1 MTSETGKSRVAV
13 TIALSSLAAGLVGGL
28 IYYLNR
34 SPVRQ
39 AQVAGTDAWIPHL
52 VLTGVLLTGLGVI
65 ASRQRWDLLTAP
77 LGRRATARFAAT
89 FRRGRSRPVRW
100 PRLLVVALLAFVQAW
115 LLFRAAFQVF
125 AGFDPNFPVNAWGGP
140 SYLGAMFCHYVD
152 IALLE
157 AVAAGLQY
165 RLVDQPA

>member
-1 MTSETGKSRVAV
+1 MTVETEKSRFAV
-13 TIALSSLAAGLVGGL
+13 TIALVSVAAGLVGGL
-28 IYYLNR
+28 IYYLHR

-39 AQVAGTDAWIPHL
+39 AQVAGTDAWLPHL
-52 VLTGVLLTGLGVI
+52 ILTGVLLAGLGVI
-65 ASRQRWDLLTAP
+65 ARRRRWDLLTAP
-77 LGRRATARFAAT
+77 LRRRATARLAAT
-89 FRRGRSRPVRW
+89 FRRGRSRPAHW
-100 PRLLVVALLAFVQAW
+100 PRLLVVALLAVVQAW

-125 AGFDPNFPVNAWGGP
+125 AGLDPNFPVNAWGGP

-165 RLVDQPA
+165 RLLSHPA